1 MLVHER
7 LPTYSCA
14 CASPPPLPF
23 APLSSPACFWQW
35 TFLQCFQSKTP
46 ATPTAQW
53 HRGKAEARWDTERL
67 SAHGLY
73 VPKAPE
79 ALGGEAERC
88 LFLLDVLMMS
98 SLLITLIAV
107 QFPLQPLQCNFLP
120 HAFLGRT
127 LLYSR
132 LKKANFGIVE
142 HTGPIKTIILVLCWE
157 ELWHKTYAKQG
168 LLSLSKIHL
177 QC

>member
-1 MLVHER
+1 M
-7 LPTYSCA
+7 
-14 CASPPPLPF
+14 ASM
-23 APLSSPACFWQW
+23 
-35 TFLQCFQSKTP
+35 FQKP
-46 ATPTAQW
+46 Q
-53 HRGKAEARWDTERL
+53 KL
-67 SAHGLY
+67 
-73 VPKAPE
+73 
-79 ALGGEAERC
+79 LGGEAERC

-142 HTGPIKTIILVLCWE
+142 HTGPIKTINLVLC
-157 ELWHKTYAKQG
+157 
-168 LLSLSKIHL
+168 
-177 QC
+177 